1 MSQEVKLSI
10 DTLLLFFGGQTVALI
25 ALIAFLGKVWI
36 NRINSRETAKSSQLL
51 AELRAELQNSLSRLL
66 ERNESVVHT
75 HKHLIELEYGHY
87 QKIWEALTRISPLFD
102 SVEKKLLSSEEVL
115 ITADELHEAYTS
127 LGYTL
132 TSAYPFIN
140 KSIYDAAYLAL
151 DFSMKASSCLWAS
164 EKKIKPESELHNC
177 LSEFKSY
184 AHEFQ
189 TYIKYTAKGIQVRTS
204 AMVEFSD

>member
-1 MSQEVKLSI
+1 MNI
-10 DTLLLFFGGQTVALI
+10 DTLLLFFGGQTVVLI
-25 ALIAFLGKVWI
+25 ALIAFLGKVWV
-36 NRINSRETAKSSQLL
+36 NRINSRETVKSNQLL
-51 AELRAELQNSLSRLL
+51 AKLRAELQNNLSRLS

-87 QKIWEALTRISPLFD
+87 QKIWEALTRISPLFE
-102 SVEKKLLSSEEVL
+102 SVEKKLLSSEEIL
-115 ITADELHEAYTS
+115 ITANELHEARTS

-140 KSIYDAAYLAL
+140 KSIYDAAFLAL
-151 DFSMKASSCLWAS
+151 ELSTKASGCLWEN
-164 EKKIKPESELHNC
+164 EKKIKPESALHESLN
-177 LSEFKSY
+177 EFKSY

-189 TYIKYTAKGIQVRTS
+189 TYIKHTAKGIKVRTS